1 MFPKEATMYRIISVK
16 MLVIA
21 VDVLLGTTSADTF
34 WDLVLY
40 VINRLRSLV
49 ISNMGET

>member
-1 MFPKEATMYRIISVK
+1 MYRITNVK
-16 MLVIA
+16 MLVSYE

-40 VINRLRSLV
+40 VTQIGWRFFGCLSSRKS
-49 ISNMGET
+49 